1 MKSHPRW
8 FYPVA
13 TFALL
18 ILTVIGFQTF
28 YFGGNAYPGR
38 PLPPPIRTLLI
49 VHGVAMSAWMLVAVV
64 QPVLIATGHRRL
76 HRRIGAGAAV
86 LAVALVVIGIQTAVA
101 STRIVPPELTR
112 FGLTPKPFMV
122 VPLWS
127 IIAFGLFVAVGVAMR
142 RRPEAHRAM
151 MFLASL
157 AAVAAATGRFG
168 LINGVL
174 AGTWLE
180 HVFSAFVVILAFGI
194 VVLAVRW
201 IMTRAFDRWLGI
213 GLACFALGSALATF
227 FGRTGAW
234 DRMATMILG

>member
-1 MKSHPRW
+1 MKTHPRW

-13 TFALL
+13 TLALL
-18 ILTVIGFQTF
+18 VLTIIGFQLF
-28 YFGGNAYPGR
+28 YFEGKAYPGR

-49 VHGVAMSAWMLVAVV
+49 VHGVAMSAWMLVAVL
-64 QPVLIATGHRRL
+64 QPLLVAAGNRAL
-76 HRRIGAGAAV
+76 HRRIGTGAAV
-86 LAVALVVIGIQTAVA
+86 LAVALVVVGIQV
-101 STRIVPPELTR
+101 SIESIRITPPDLAR
-112 FGLTPKPFMV
+112 FGLLPKPFMM

-127 IIAFGLFVAVGVAMR
+127 IAAFGLFLFLGVAMR

-168 LINGVL
+168 IINGLL

-180 HVFSAFVVILAFGI
+180 HVLSAFVIIVAFGV

-201 IMTRAFDRWLGI
+201 AVTRRFDRWLGF
-213 GLACFALGSALATF
+213 GLAGFAAGSVLATSF
-227 FGRTGAW
+227 ARTPAW
-234 DRMATMILG
+234 DRIATALLG